1 MRHLESG
8 MKVVLLDKREPEKQG
23 WYLIEEINTKFGVN
37 GFRQTLKLPTVL
49 PNQKKNKLWQIKLQA
64 I

>member
-37 GFRQTLKLPTVL
+37 GFRQT
-49 PNQKKNKLWQIKLQA
+49 
-64 I
+64 

>member
-37 GFRQTLKLPTVL
+37 GLGRL
-49 PNQKKNKLWQIKLQA
+49 
-64 I
+64 